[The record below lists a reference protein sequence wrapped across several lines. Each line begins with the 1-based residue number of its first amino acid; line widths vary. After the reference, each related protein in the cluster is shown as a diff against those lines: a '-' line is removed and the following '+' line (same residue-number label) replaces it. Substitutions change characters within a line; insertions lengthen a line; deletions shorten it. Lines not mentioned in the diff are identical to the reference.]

1 MGCKLVEEIGVED
14 MVGGD
19 DTHWQVTS
27 TKLERTV
34 MTVQYDLI
42 NDAMVFDALTYVGA
56 FI

>member
-34 MTVQYDLI
+34 IDDGTVRLDQ
-42 NDAMVFDALTYVGA
+42 
-56 FI
+56 